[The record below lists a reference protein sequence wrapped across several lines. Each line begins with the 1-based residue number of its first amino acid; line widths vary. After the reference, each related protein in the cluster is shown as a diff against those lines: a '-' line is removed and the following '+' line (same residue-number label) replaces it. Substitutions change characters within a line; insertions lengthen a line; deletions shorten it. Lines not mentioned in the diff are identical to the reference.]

1 MVRFDGA
8 QLSVEVVSSR
18 FRVIRMAGVLSD
30 AAVARLA
37 DLVRAQL
44 GRGCVGHLVI
54 DLGEVSFFAT
64 ADMGPLRAACDL
76 AKEAGVRL
84 HLAGVS
90 AREALI
96 PVAIADAMGRFSTFA
111 TVEHAERELTRRPGA
126 VTAVGRPA
134 STSGWSCPRVPEQNR
149 GPISIN

>member
-18 FRVIRMAGVLSD
+18 FRVIRMAGVLGD

-37 DLVRAQL
+37 ALVEAQL

-64 ADMGPLRAACDL
+64 ADMGPLGEACEL

-96 PVAIADAMGRFSTFA
+96 PVAIGDALRQFSTFA
-111 TVEHAERELTRRPGA
+111 TVEHAERELTRRA
-126 VTAVGRPA
+126 TVVAAAGRPA
-134 STSGWSCPRVPEQNR
+134 SSSGWTCPHVPEQNR
-149 GPISIN
+149 GSVSLN